1 MGTVRAGASLAVM
14 ATAFLLAPATAS
26 ATTSCTYTGAPFDLV
41 QVALQGGDQ
50 LKLRTSGTAIV
61 VNNGSNDLTC
71 SGGNPTLS
79 NTKTISVASQTG
91 GTPNIAEIDGPGRFG
106 DAGIET
112 FVNLHDVAGSALFVV
127 ATAASGESIHYGS
140 NGIGASN
147 SGGDPA
153 VTLTPNGVPRLEFFG
168 GPGPDVIDAQGGS
181 LTGAPRTDPVHVRGG
196 AGIDSLG
203 GGDGDDS
210 ISGDDGSDNIFGF
223 AGNDTIDPGAGDD
236 APVDGGDGIDALSFQ
251 DSPAGVQVDLALSN
265 IRQNTGPEGSDA
277 FARIENVIGSELNDD
292 LRGDGGP
299 NLLDGFAGNDTIE
312 GRGGTDD
319 LRGGANDDT
328 ILARD
333 GEADAVACGSEND
346 TVTTDLPG
354 VDTLTGCETALF
366 PPVQSGGGTGS
377 PGGGGTTTGT
387 TATRDDRDRAARTG
401 GRLAAAPGNRGR
413 GRHAGAVVRRLAA
426 RRPVAVPGRPAGPA
440 RGRGIRGS
448 PRHDLPLRAVRGGK
462 GDVRDRTQAARPLPP
477 RQAPVRSVQARRRL
491 RRRGRRRPE
500 RPAVLRPDRSPNARA
515 GRLPC
520 AGDRDRRHRQPV
532 CRGHRALHRAARLRA
547 IRWIVSSAPPS
558 AVAPAGVHAGAR
570 RGTRQAAASLR
581 PRARSRRRSPAGSR
595 PP

>member
-41 QVALQGGDQ
+41 QVTLQGGDQ

-319 LRGGANDDT
+319 LRGGTNDDT

-346 TVTTDLPG
+346 TVTTDFPG

-366 PPVQSGGGTGS
+366 PPVQGGGGTGS

-387 TATRDDRDRAARTG
+387 TATGTTG
-401 GRLAAAPGNRGR
+401 TGPPAPVGGLPQPPEIV
-413 GRHAGAVVRRLAA
+413 AGADTLAPSFVA
-426 RRPVAVPGRPAGPA
+426 SPRAVPSRF
-440 RGRGIRGS
+440 RV
-448 PRHDLPLRAVRGGK
+448 D
-462 GDVRDRTQAARPLPP
+462 
-477 RQAPVRSVQARRRL
+477 
-491 RRRGRRRPE
+491 RRGRRE
-500 RPAVLRPDRSPNARA
+500 VAVS
-515 GRLPC
+515 
-520 AGDRDRRHRQPV
+520 
-532 CRGHRALHRAARLRA
+532 RAARGTTFRYALSEAARVTFA
-547 IRWIVSSAPPS
+547 IERKRP
-558 AVAPAGVHAGAR
+558 GRCR
-570 RGTRQAAASLR
+570 RGKRRCARFKPVAAFGAEGVAGPNAQRFSGRIGRRTLGPGAYRALVTATDATGNRSAAATVRFTVLR
-581 PRARSRRRSPAGSR
+581 G
-595 PP
+595 